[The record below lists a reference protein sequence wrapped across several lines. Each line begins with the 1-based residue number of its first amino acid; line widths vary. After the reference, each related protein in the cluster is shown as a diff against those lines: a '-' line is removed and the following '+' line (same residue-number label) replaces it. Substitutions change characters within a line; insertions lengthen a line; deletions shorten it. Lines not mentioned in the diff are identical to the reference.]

1 MIRLLRKGRPVF
13 ILMTVLGFLLALP
26 HPAAV
31 AALIPTGAALD
42 PQNETDNR
50 AKVMQFLVREDV
62 QAALVAQGI
71 DPAEAAERVGGLTDA
86 EVAQIAGRIDELP
99 AGGIL
104 GVAIAVLLIVLLVVV
119 ILKLVG
125 KL

>member
-13 ILMTVLGFLLALP
+13 ILMTALGLLISLP
-26 HPAAV
+26 HPSAV
-31 AALIPTGAALD
+31 AALIPTDAALD
-42 PQNETDNR
+42 LQNGIDPRE
-50 AKVMQFLVREDV
+50 KVMQFLAREEVR
-62 QAALVAQGI
+62 AALVAQGI
-71 DPAEAAERVGGLTDA
+71 DPAEAAERVAGLTDS

-104 GVAIAVLLIVLLVVV
+104 GAAIAVLLIVLLVVV
-119 ILKLVG
+119 ILKLAG